1 MNKSQPQD
9 RAYARLARRRRGFT
23 MLEILTSV
31 TLALMLMYAVARIF
45 SRVGGAMNET
55 TSIMQMTNSLRN
67 TKNRLTEDLEALT
80 LIPQPPA
87 NSQLGQGYL
96 CYVEGLGGPLNQV
109 SATNGALAPFSTADS
124 ALDTERLEAYGAG
137 DPLDYVDSTVGDL
150 DDIVSFTAKAPA
162 DKPFRGRYLRPVVNF
177 NPDGSS
183 YIADVEEDLFESEFA
198 EIIWFVRGTT
208 LYRRVL
214 PIMDDKELQ
223 DSLNAFEIAVANG
236 GAIAGKLAEGIAKN
250 YVPGMLRAGYAFFRF
265 YDVSVHTEYEY
276 IQYSSDRGGYEGR
289 VHANTLGDL
298 GDRANRYGYWN
309 SFGRIH
315 NPYPSDPNR
324 VKPVAYV
331 NGVEATFDRY
341 FLPDGQGDYAKLYS
355 QFSIH
360 GPEVQFEDEPNIR
373 YPWYWLRMPTLQ
385 ESASWTF
392 RAGYPFGDTQ
402 FGMAYNPRAPYENS
416 PNWYGAGSDNQ
427 YRWIGVQQTLS
438 FQISNDDARA
448 KQFGVSGLFASPNLP
463 FLNSANSGTSPQPFV
478 DYWNNP
484 NFWDQVD
491 PETGDLNRAVL
502 STDSVF
508 NQDVALTNVISFN
521 VKAWDPRTNSYVD
534 LGSGVANGDSV
545 LDNPNDLRSAGRY
558 VSDGIYNLTLNGN
571 NYAVPMWTR
580 TPCVYDTWTEAYQ
593 TNFASFLAENGN
605 NADVSDIPSNAPI
618 SSAMLPDYPPP
629 YDVPLKGLQIE
640 IRVFDPRSK
649 TIRNSTFNV
658 DLTKR

>member
-276 IQYSSDRGGYEGR
+276 FQYSSDRGGYEGR

-309 SFGRIH
+309 SFGITN
-315 NPYPSDPNR
+315 NPYSNKA
-324 VKPVAYV
+324 VKY
-331 NGVEATFDRY
+331 
-341 FLPDGQGDYAKLYS
+341 YS
-355 QFSIH
+355 QFSVH
-360 GPEVQFEDEPNIR
+360 GPEILLASEATPR

-402 FGMAYNPRAPYENS
+402 YGMSLNTNVPYETT
-416 PNWYGAGSDNQ
+416 PNWYGTTEDAQ
-427 YRWIGVQQTLS
+427 YRWIGAEQQLS
-438 FQISNDDARA
+438 FQIHSDDAIA
-448 KQFGVSGLFASPNLP
+448 KQMGVATGLYDSPNLP
-463 FLNSANSGTSPQPFV
+463 LLNSASSGTLPQPFI

-491 PETGDLNRAVL
+491 SETGDLKRAVL
-502 STDSVF
+502 STNSVF

-521 VKAWDPRTNSYVD
+521 VKAWDPGTNSYVD
-534 LGSGVANGDSV
+534 LGRGPMVDDDGVVIETDFSI
-545 LDNPNDLRSAGRY
+545 DDPNNLRSAGWY
-558 VSDGIYNLTLNGN
+558 AKDGAYDLNINGSTQT
-571 NYAVPMWTR
+571 VPMWTR